1 MMFSPQGQRLAC
13 IESLVKK
20 PDIKTISIILPLS
33 FVQLQG
39 DTVDVRVMGAGER
52 PPSDNSVLFTLS
64 VNMILL
70 KEISESQGNFKYYYH
85 KAIEALYQYMFF
97 NKIL

>member
-20 PDIKTISIILPLS
+20 PDIKKISIILPLS

-39 DTVDVRVMGAGER
+39 DTVDVGVMGAGER
-52 PPSDNSVLFTLS
+52 PPSDN
-64 VNMILL
+64 
-70 KEISESQGNFKYYYH
+70 
-85 KAIEALYQYMFF
+85 
-97 NKIL
+97 